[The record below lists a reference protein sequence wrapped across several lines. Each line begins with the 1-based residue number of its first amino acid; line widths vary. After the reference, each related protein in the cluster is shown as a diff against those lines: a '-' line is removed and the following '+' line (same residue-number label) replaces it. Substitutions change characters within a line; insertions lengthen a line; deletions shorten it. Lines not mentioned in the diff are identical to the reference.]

1 MIEKNRLEELIE
13 QKATIWVQNKYCGA
27 YDVELNHLY
36 HIEITDNKESLLYW
50 DESIDEGTTKEEVLV
65 DYLEYLYETEE
76 DAEFASEFQNIKR
89 VETLNLPFWEDIQY
103 TKNYFIYNFT
113 INNNYNFFGRM
124 IILKDYNI
132 RIVGSTQGVL
142 HEEYFDENYSKEN
155 YIKACKIVIKLFL
168 GEKNE

>member
-89 VETLNLPFWEDIQY
+89 VETLNLPFWEDIINKKLHKIY
-103 TKNYFIYNFT
+103 FYSKLGGTFIMEIEGNIFIYEVDCFPHFIFNKKT
-113 INNNYNFFGRM
+113 
-124 IILKDYNI
+124 
-132 RIVGSTQGVL
+132 T
-142 HEEYFDENYSKEN
+142 KEN
-155 YIKACKIVIKLFL
+155 YFEACKEARRLFL
-168 GEKNE
+168 GEKNK